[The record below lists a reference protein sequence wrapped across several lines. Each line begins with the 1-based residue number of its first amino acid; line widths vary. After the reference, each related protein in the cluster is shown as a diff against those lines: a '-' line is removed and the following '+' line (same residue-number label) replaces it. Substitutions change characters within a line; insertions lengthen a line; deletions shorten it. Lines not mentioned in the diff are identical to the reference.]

1 MTPDQFVSFFE
12 SPILN
17 KGLQQDEILKL
28 KEIAGCN
35 LPDSYID
42 LMIMTNG
49 IEGFVSSKNYFLLW
63 SLEELAKANYGYGI
77 NKFAPGFFLFG
88 SNGGDAGYVFDTR
101 KNPMP
106 ILEIPFI
113 EISLSKG
120 KVISLC
126 FEDFFL
132 NLHNG

>member
-1 MTPDQFVSFFE
+1 MTPNQIASLFE
-12 SPILN
+12 SPILK

-35 LPDSYID
+35 LPNSYID

-49 IEGFVSSKNYFLLW
+49 IEGFVSSYNYVLLW
-63 SLEELAKANYGYGI
+63 SLEKLAEANDGYGI

-88 SNGGDAGYVFDTR
+88 SNGGDSGFVFDTR

-106 ILEIPFI
+106 VLEVPFI
-113 EISLSKG
+113 EMSLSKG
-120 KVISLC
+120 KVIGLC
-126 FEDFFL
+126 LEDFFL
-132 NLHNG
+132 KLHKC